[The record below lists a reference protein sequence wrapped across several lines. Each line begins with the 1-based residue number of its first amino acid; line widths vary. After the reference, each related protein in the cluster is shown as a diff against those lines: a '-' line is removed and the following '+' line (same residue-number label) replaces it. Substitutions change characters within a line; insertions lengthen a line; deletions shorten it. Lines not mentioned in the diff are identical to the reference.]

1 MYPLLAFKLPN
12 NNKISSKILESDN
25 ILLTSPCMTHSLFSL
40 GYHHFIERTRDAM
53 NITNKL
59 DSKNEFYFVVNQ
71 FEAKINDYAD
81 NIENLT
87 KLYINNINENLTLEF
102 YKIWEILFIFD
113 MINSKTQNISCISE
127 NSIDLI
133 NYIKKFNEKILN
145 KDSKK
150 INFNEII
157 VIPENEFEFEKN
169 KNNQFLE
176 TEKINKKV
184 TVGSYIKDVS
194 KTKNYSDLI
203 IAYGENIY
211 NNKNNKEQESYKLIL
226 GELLAILN
234 SQENSGNTI
243 FKIFDT
249 FTIVTLKIIYILSSL
264 YDEVYIFKPFLSRLS
279 ETEKFVICKN
289 FKFSPSDKNIKNLIS
304 KIEKILKESNSNQFL
319 NDIFLDFT
327 IPIELNS
334 MFKYIN
340 TKLVNEQQILIN
352 EVVKY
357 IKENNYFGD
366 KYHIHRNTQIESTK
380 WWVSQFYP
388 PSNNIYKNNKENL
401 NKLLTTT
408 LEKNSNEKE
417 KFISNFI

>member
-1 MYPLLAFKLPN
+1 
-12 NNKISSKILESDN
+12 
-25 ILLTSPCMTHSLFSL
+25 MTHPLFSL

-71 FEAKINDYAD
+71 FEARINDYTD

-87 KLYINNINENLTLEF
+87 KLYINNMNENVTLEF
-102 YKIWEILFIFD
+102 YKLWEILFIFD
-113 MINSKTQNISCISE
+113 MINSDTQNISCISE
-127 NSIDLI
+127 KAIDI
-133 NYIKKFNEKILN
+133 ITYIKKFNEKILN
-145 KDSKK
+145 KNIKK
-150 INFNEII
+150 INFNEITI
-157 VIPENEFEFEKN
+157 IPENEFEFEKN

-176 TEKINKKV
+176 SEKINKKS
-184 TVGSYIKDVS
+184 TVGSYIKEIS
-194 KTKNYSDLI
+194 KTKIYSNLI

-234 SQENSGNTI
+234 SQEKSGNAI
-243 FKIFDT
+243 FKFFDT
-249 FTIVTLKIIYILSSL
+249 FTMITLKIIYILTSL
-264 YDEVYIFKPFLSRLS
+264 YEDVYIYKPFLSRLS
-279 ETEKFVICKN
+279 ETEKFLICKN
-289 FKFSPSDKNIKNLIS
+289 FKFSPNDKNIKNLIL
-304 KIEKILKESNSNQFL
+304 KIEKILKESNSNEFL
-319 NDIFLDFT
+319 NDIFLDF
-327 IPIELNS
+327 IVPIELNNI
-334 MFKYIN
+334 FKYIN

-388 PSNNIYKNNKENL
+388 PSNNIYKNNKDNL
-401 NKLLTTT
+401 NKLLNTT
-408 LEKNSNEKE
+408 LEKNSIEKE
-417 KFISNFI
+417 KFISNFIY